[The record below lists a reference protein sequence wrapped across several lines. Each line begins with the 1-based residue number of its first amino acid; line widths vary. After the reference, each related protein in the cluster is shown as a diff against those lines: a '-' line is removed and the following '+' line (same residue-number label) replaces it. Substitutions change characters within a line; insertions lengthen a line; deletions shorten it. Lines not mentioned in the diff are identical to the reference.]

1 MRITR
6 TDLALEGVEQLRQG
20 GDISRLD
27 GVCAAEYTRHGYGV
41 TDVRVATKQAAEAV
55 GKPEGR
61 YVTIDLR
68 PYFRR
73 EEGFFARAARCLA
86 SELRTLLPGVGED
99 WPVLV
104 AGLGNRGMTADAVG
118 PLALESLLVTRHM
131 GDCLPR
137 DVPMSSVCA
146 AAPGVLGVTGM
157 ETAEILRGMVAH
169 VKPDAVIAVDALAA
183 RSSKRIASTIQITDT
198 GITPGS
204 GVGNHRKA
212 LDRRTLG
219 VPVIAV
225 GVPLVVYASTIAS
238 DALCAL
244 GEGEV
249 EEERIAACVER
260 VVSEK
265 LGEMIVTPRDVDA
278 LVERMAGV
286 LADGINQALHPSLS
300 SSEIA
305 QLMAQ

>member
-131 GDCLPR
+131 VRSLPR
-137 DVPMSSVCA
+137 QFRGFTPVSA
-146 AAPGVLGVTGM
+146 LAPGVLAATGM
-157 ETAEILRGMVAH
+157 EALELLRGAVQATGCA
-169 VKPDAVIAVDALAA
+169 AVIAVYALAA
-183 RSSKRIASTIQITDT
+183 RSRERLCATVQLGDT
-198 GITPGS
+198 GLIPGS

-212 LDRRTLG
+212 IDKTTLG
-219 VPVIAV
+219 VPVVAV
-225 GVPLVVYASTIAS
+225 GVPTV
-238 DALCAL
+238 
-244 GEGEV
+244 
-249 EEERIAACVER
+249 IAAHL
-260 VVSEK
+260 
-265 LGEMIVTPRDVDA
+265 LGDGQPEDDPLFLTPRDIDGKVRELGRVIGYGVTLA
-278 LVERMAGV
+278 LQEGLSVEDVTG
-286 LADGINQALHPSLS
+286 LLG
-300 SSEIA
+300 
-305 QLMAQ
+305 

>member
-6 TDLALEGVEQLRQG
+6 TDLALESVEQLRQG

-73 EEGFFARAARCLA
+73 EEGFFARAVGCLA

-131 GDCLPR
+131 VRSLPR
-137 DVPMSSVCA
+137 QFRGFTPVSA
-146 AAPGVLGVTGM
+146 LAPGVLAATGM
-157 ETAEILRGMVAH
+157 EALELLRGAVQATGCA
-169 VKPDAVIAVDALAA
+169 AVIAVDALAA
-183 RSSKRIASTIQITDT
+183 RSRERLCATVQLGDT
-198 GITPGS
+198 GLIPGS

-212 LDRRTLG
+212 IDKTTLG
-219 VPVIAV
+219 VPVVAV
-225 GVPLVVYASTIAS
+225 GVPTV
-238 DALCAL
+238 
-244 GEGEV
+244 
-249 EEERIAACVER
+249 IAAHL
-260 VVSEK
+260 
-265 LGEMIVTPRDVDA
+265 LGDGQPEDDPLFLTPRDIDGKVRELSRVIGYGVTLA
-278 LVERMAGV
+278 LQEGLTVEDVTG
-286 LADGINQALHPSLS
+286 LLG
-300 SSEIA
+300 
-305 QLMAQ
+305 

>member
-27 GVCAAEYTRHGYGV
+27 GVCAAEYTRQGYGV

-73 EEGFFARAARCLA
+73 EEGFFARAVGCLA

-131 GDCLPR
+131 VRSLPR
-137 DVPMSSVCA
+137 QFRGFTPVSA
-146 AAPGVLGVTGM
+146 LAPGVLAATGM
-157 ETAEILRGMVAH
+157 EALELLRGAVQATGCA
-169 VKPDAVIAVDALAA
+169 AVIAVDALAA
-183 RSSKRIASTIQITDT
+183 RSRERLCATVQLGDT
-198 GITPGS
+198 GLIPGS

-212 LDRRTLG
+212 INAETLG
-219 VPVIAV
+219 VPVVAV
-225 GVPLVVYASTIAS
+225 GVPTVIAAS
-238 DALCAL
+238 LL
-244 GEGEV
+244 GEGTEDDDP
-249 EEERIAACVER
+249 
-260 VVSEK
+260 
-265 LGEMIVTPRDVDA
+265 LFLTPRDIDEKVRELGRLIGYGITLA
-278 LVERMAGV
+278 LQEGLTVEDVTG
-286 LADGINQALHPSLS
+286 LLG
-300 SSEIA
+300 
-305 QLMAQ
+305 

>member
-131 GDCLPR
+131 VRSLPR
-137 DVPMSSVCA
+137 QFRGFTPVSA
-146 AAPGVLGVTGM
+146 LAPGLLAATGM
-157 ETAEILRGMVAH
+157 EALELLRGAVQATGCA
-169 VKPDAVIAVDALAA
+169 AVIAVDALAA
-183 RSSKRIASTIQITDT
+183 RSRERLCATVQLGDT
-198 GITPGS
+198 GLIPGS

-212 LDRRTLG
+212 IDKTTLG
-219 VPVIAV
+219 VPVVAV
-225 GVPLVVYASTIAS
+225 GVPTV
-238 DALCAL
+238 
-244 GEGEV
+244 
-249 EEERIAACVER
+249 IAAHL
-260 VVSEK
+260 
-265 LGEMIVTPRDVDA
+265 LGDGQPEDDPLFLTPRDIDGKVRELGRVIGYGVTLA
-278 LVERMAGV
+278 LQEGLSVEDVTG
-286 LADGINQALHPSLS
+286 LLG
-300 SSEIA
+300 
-305 QLMAQ
+305 

>member
-27 GVCAAEYTRHGYGV
+27 GVFAAEYTRHGYGV

-131 GDCLPR
+131 VRSLPR
-137 DVPMSSVCA
+137 QFRGFTPVSA
-146 AAPGVLGVTGM
+146 LAPGVLAATGM
-157 ETAEILRGMVAH
+157 EALELLRGAVQATGCT
-169 VKPDAVIAVDALAA
+169 AVIAVDALAA
-183 RSSKRIASTIQITDT
+183 RSRERLCATVQLGDT
-198 GITPGS
+198 GLIPGS

-212 LDRRTLG
+212 IDKTTLG
-219 VPVIAV
+219 VPVVAV
-225 GVPLVVYASTIAS
+225 GVPTV
-238 DALCAL
+238 
-244 GEGEV
+244 
-249 EEERIAACVER
+249 IAAHL
-260 VVSEK
+260 
-265 LGEMIVTPRDVDA
+265 LGDGQPEDDPLFLTPRDIDGKVRELGRVIGYGVTLA
-278 LVERMAGV
+278 LQEGLSVEDVTG
-286 LADGINQALHPSLS
+286 LLG
-300 SSEIA
+300 
-305 QLMAQ
+305 

>member
-131 GDCLPR
+131 VRSLPR
-137 DVPMSSVCA
+137 QFRGFTPVSA
-146 AAPGVLGVTGM
+146 LAPGVLAATGM
-157 ETAEILRGMVAH
+157 EALELLRGAVQATGCA
-169 VKPDAVIAVDALAA
+169 AVIAVDALAA
-183 RSSKRIASTIQITDT
+183 RSRERLCTTVQLGDT
-198 GITPGS
+198 GLIPGS

-212 LDRRTLG
+212 IDKTTLG
-219 VPVIAV
+219 VPVVAV
-225 GVPLVVYASTIAS
+225 GVPTV
-238 DALCAL
+238 
-244 GEGEV
+244 
-249 EEERIAACVER
+249 IAAHL
-260 VVSEK
+260 
-265 LGEMIVTPRDVDA
+265 LGDGQPEDDPLFLTPRDIDGKVRELGRVIGYGVTLA
-278 LVERMAGV
+278 LQEGLSVEDVTG
-286 LADGINQALHPSLS
+286 LLG
-300 SSEIA
+300 
-305 QLMAQ
+305 

>member
-27 GVCAAEYTRHGYGV
+27 GICAAEYTRHGYGV

-131 GDCLPR
+131 VRSLPR
-137 DVPMSSVCA
+137 QFRGFTPVSA
-146 AAPGVLGVTGM
+146 LAPGVLAATGM
-157 ETAEILRGMVAH
+157 EALELLRGAVQATGCT
-169 VKPDAVIAVDALAA
+169 AVIAVDALAA
-183 RSSKRIASTIQITDT
+183 RSRERLCATVQLGDT
-198 GITPGS
+198 GLIPGS

-212 LDRRTLG
+212 IDKTTLG
-219 VPVIAV
+219 VPVVAV
-225 GVPLVVYASTIAS
+225 GVPTV
-238 DALCAL
+238 
-244 GEGEV
+244 
-249 EEERIAACVER
+249 IAAHL
-260 VVSEK
+260 
-265 LGEMIVTPRDVDA
+265 LGDGQPEDDPLFLTPRDIDGKVRELGRVIGYGVTLA
-278 LVERMAGV
+278 LQEGLSVEDVTG
-286 LADGINQALHPSLS
+286 LLG
-300 SSEIA
+300 
-305 QLMAQ
+305 

>member
-131 GDCLPR
+131 VRSLPR
-137 DVPMSSVCA
+137 QFRGFTPVSA
-146 AAPGVLGVTGM
+146 LAPGVLAATGM
-157 ETAEILRGMVAH
+157 EALELLRGAVQATGCA
-169 VKPDAVIAVDALAA
+169 AVIAVDALAA
-183 RSSKRIASTIQITDT
+183 RSRERLCATVQLGDT
-198 GITPGS
+198 GLIPGS

-212 LDRRTLG
+212 IDKTTLG
-219 VPVIAV
+219 VPVVAV
-225 GVPLVVYASTIAS
+225 GVPTV
-238 DALCAL
+238 
-244 GEGEV
+244 
-249 EEERIAACVER
+249 IAAHL
-260 VVSEK
+260 
-265 LGEMIVTPRDVDA
+265 LGDGQPEDDPLFLTPRDIDGKVRELGRVIGYGVTLA
-278 LVERMAGV
+278 LQEGLSVEDVTG
-286 LADGINQALHPSLS
+286 LLG
-300 SSEIA
+300 
-305 QLMAQ
+305 

>member
-27 GVCAAEYTRHGYGV
+27 GVCAAEYTRQGYGV

-73 EEGFFARAARCLA
+73 EEGFFARAVGCLA

-131 GDCLPR
+131 VRSLPR
-137 DVPMSSVCA
+137 QFRGFTPVSA
-146 AAPGVLGVTGM
+146 LAPGVLAATGM
-157 ETAEILRGMVAH
+157 EALELLRGAVQATGSA
-169 VKPDAVIAVDALAA
+169 AVIAVDALAA
-183 RSSKRIASTIQITDT
+183 RSRERLCATVQLGDT
-198 GITPGS
+198 GLIPGS

-212 LDRRTLG
+212 IDKTTLG
-219 VPVIAV
+219 VPVVAV
-225 GVPLVVYASTIAS
+225 GVPTV
-238 DALCAL
+238 
-244 GEGEV
+244 
-249 EEERIAACVER
+249 IAAHL
-260 VVSEK
+260 
-265 LGEMIVTPRDVDA
+265 LGDGQPEDDPLFLTPRDIDGKVRELSRVIGYGVTLA
-278 LVERMAGV
+278 LQEGLSVEDVTG
-286 LADGINQALHPSLS
+286 LLG
-300 SSEIA
+300 
-305 QLMAQ
+305 

>member
-131 GDCLPR
+131 VRSLPR
-137 DVPMSSVCA
+137 QFRGFTPVSA
-146 AAPGVLGVTGM
+146 LAPGVLAATGM
-157 ETAEILRGMVAH
+157 EALELLRGAVQATGCT
-169 VKPDAVIAVDALAA
+169 AVIAVDALAA
-183 RSSKRIASTIQITDT
+183 RSRERLCATVQLGDT
-198 GITPGS
+198 GLIPGS

-212 LDRRTLG
+212 IDKTTLG
-219 VPVIAV
+219 VPVVAV
-225 GVPLVVYASTIAS
+225 GVPTV
-238 DALCAL
+238 
-244 GEGEV
+244 
-249 EEERIAACVER
+249 IAAHLLGDGQ
-260 VVSEK
+260 SEDDP
-265 LGEMIVTPRDVDA
+265 LFLTPRDIDGKVRELGRVIGYGVTLA
-278 LVERMAGV
+278 LQEGLSVEDVTG
-286 LADGINQALHPSLS
+286 LLG
-300 SSEIA
+300 
-305 QLMAQ
+305 

>member
-20 GDISRLD
+20 GNISRLD
-27 GVCAAEYTRHGYGV
+27 GVFAAEYTRQGYGV

-131 GDCLPR
+131 VRSLPR
-137 DVPMSSVCA
+137 QFRGFTPVSA
-146 AAPGVLGVTGM
+146 LAPGVLAATGM
-157 ETAEILRGMVAH
+157 EALELLRGAVQATGCA
-169 VKPDAVIAVDALAA
+169 AVIAVDALAA
-183 RSSKRIASTIQITDT
+183 RSRERLCATVQLGNT
-198 GITPGS
+198 GLIPGS

-212 LDRRTLG
+212 IDKTTLG
-219 VPVIAV
+219 VPVVAV
-225 GVPLVVYASTIAS
+225 GVPTV
-238 DALCAL
+238 
-244 GEGEV
+244 
-249 EEERIAACVER
+249 IAAHL
-260 VVSEK
+260 
-265 LGEMIVTPRDVDA
+265 LGDGQPEDDPLFLTPRDIDGKVRELGRVIGYGVTLA
-278 LVERMAGV
+278 LQEGLSVEDVTG
-286 LADGINQALHPSLS
+286 LLG
-300 SSEIA
+300 
-305 QLMAQ
+305 

>member
-27 GVCAAEYTRHGYGV
+27 GVCAAEYTRQGYGV
-41 TDVRVATKQAAEAV
+41 TDVRVATKRAAEAI

-73 EEGFFARAARCLA
+73 EEGFFARAVGCLA
-86 SELRTLLPGVGED
+86 SELRALLPGVGED

-131 GDCLPR
+131 VRSLPR
-137 DVPMSSVCA
+137 QFRGFTPVSA
-146 AAPGVLGVTGM
+146 LAPGVLAATGM
-157 ETAEILRGMVAH
+157 EALELLRGAVQATGCA
-169 VKPDAVIAVDALAA
+169 AVIAVDALAA
-183 RSSKRIASTIQITDT
+183 RSRERLCATVQLGDT
-198 GITPGS
+198 GLIPGS

-212 LDRRTLG
+212 IDKTTLG
-219 VPVIAV
+219 VPVVAV
-225 GVPLVVYASTIAS
+225 GVPTV
-238 DALCAL
+238 
-244 GEGEV
+244 
-249 EEERIAACVER
+249 IAAHL
-260 VVSEK
+260 
-265 LGEMIVTPRDVDA
+265 LGDGQPEDDPLFLTPRDIDGKVRELGRVIGYGVTLA
-278 LVERMAGV
+278 LQEGLSVEDVTG
-286 LADGINQALHPSLS
+286 LLG
-300 SSEIA
+300 
-305 QLMAQ
+305 

>member
-131 GDCLPR
+131 VRSLPR
-137 DVPMSSVCA
+137 QFRGFTPVSA
-146 AAPGVLGVTGM
+146 LAPGVLAATGM
-157 ETAEILRGMVAH
+157 EALELLRGAVQATGCA
-169 VKPDAVIAVDALAA
+169 AVIAVDALAA
-183 RSSKRIASTIQITDT
+183 RSRERLCATVQLGDT
-198 GITPGS
+198 GLIPGS

-212 LDRRTLG
+212 IDKTTLG
-219 VPVIAV
+219 VPVVAV
-225 GVPLVVYASTIAS
+225 GVPTV
-238 DALCAL
+238 
-244 GEGEV
+244 
-249 EEERIAACVER
+249 IAAHLLGDGQPEDDPLFLTLRDIDGKVRELGRVIGYGVTLALQEGLSVED
-260 VVSEK
+260 VTGL
-265 LGEMIVTPRDVDA
+265 LG
-278 LVERMAGV
+278 
-286 LADGINQALHPSLS
+286 
-300 SSEIA
+300 
-305 QLMAQ
+305 

>member
-27 GVCAAEYTRHGYGV
+27 GVCAAEYTRQGYGV
-41 TDVRVATKQAAEAV
+41 TDVRVMTRQAAEAV

-73 EEGFFARAARCLA
+73 EEGFFARAVECLA

-131 GDCLPR
+131 VRSLPR
-137 DVPMSSVCA
+137 QFRGFTPVSA
-146 AAPGVLGVTGM
+146 LAPGVLAATGM
-157 ETAEILRGMVAH
+157 ETLELLRGAARATGCA
-169 VKPDAVIAVDALAA
+169 AVIAVDALAA
-183 RSSKRIASTIQITDT
+183 RSRERLCATVQLGDT
-198 GITPGS
+198 GLIPGS

-212 LDRRTLG
+212 IDQTTLG
-219 VPVIAV
+219 VPVVAV
-225 GVPLVVYASTIAS
+225 GVPTV
-238 DALCAL
+238 
-244 GEGEV
+244 
-249 EEERIAACVER
+249 IAAHL
-260 VVSEK
+260 
-265 LGEMIVTPRDVDA
+265 LGDGDAEDDPLFLTPRDIDGRVRELGRVIGYGVTLA
-278 LVERMAGV
+278 LQQGLTVEDVTG
-286 LADGINQALHPSLS
+286 LLG
-300 SSEIA
+300 
-305 QLMAQ
+305 

>member
-27 GVCAAEYTRHGYGV
+27 GVCAAEYTRQGYGV
-41 TDVRVATKQAAEAV
+41 TDVRVTTKRAAEAI

-73 EEGFFARAARCLA
+73 EEGFFARAVGCLA

-131 GDCLPR
+131 VRSLPR
-137 DVPMSSVCA
+137 QFRGFTPVSA
-146 AAPGVLGVTGM
+146 LAPGVLAATGM
-157 ETAEILRGMVAH
+157 EALELLRGAVQATGCA
-169 VKPDAVIAVDALAA
+169 AVIAVDALAA
-183 RSSKRIASTIQITDT
+183 RSRERLCATVQLGDT
-198 GITPGS
+198 GLIPGS

-212 LDRRTLG
+212 IDKTTLG
-219 VPVIAV
+219 VPVVAV
-225 GVPLVVYASTIAS
+225 GVPTV
-238 DALCAL
+238 
-244 GEGEV
+244 
-249 EEERIAACVER
+249 IAAHL
-260 VVSEK
+260 
-265 LGEMIVTPRDVDA
+265 LGDGQPEDDPLFLTPRDIDGKVRELSRVIGYGVTLA
-278 LVERMAGV
+278 LQEGLSVEDVTG
-286 LADGINQALHPSLS
+286 LLG
-300 SSEIA
+300 
-305 QLMAQ
+305 

>member
-27 GVCAAEYTRHGYGV
+27 GVCAAEYTRQGYGV

-73 EEGFFARAARCLA
+73 EEGFFARAVGCLA
-86 SELRTLLPGVGED
+86 SELRALLPGVGED

-131 GDCLPR
+131 VRSLPR
-137 DVPMSSVCA
+137 QFRGFTPVSA
-146 AAPGVLGVTGM
+146 LAPGVLAATGM
-157 ETAEILRGMVAH
+157 EALELLRGAVQATGCA
-169 VKPDAVIAVDALAA
+169 AVIAVDALAA
-183 RSSKRIASTIQITDT
+183 RSRERLCATVQLGDT
-198 GITPGS
+198 GLIPGS

-212 LDRRTLG
+212 IDKTTLG
-219 VPVIAV
+219 VPVVAV
-225 GVPLVVYASTIAS
+225 GVPTV
-238 DALCAL
+238 
-244 GEGEV
+244 
-249 EEERIAACVER
+249 IAAHL
-260 VVSEK
+260 
-265 LGEMIVTPRDVDA
+265 LGDGQPEDDPLFLTPRDIDGKVRELSRVIGYGVTLA
-278 LVERMAGV
+278 LQEGLSVEDVTG
-286 LADGINQALHPSLS
+286 LLG
-300 SSEIA
+300 
-305 QLMAQ
+305 

>member
-1 MRITR
+1 MRIAR

-27 GVCAAEYTRHGYGV
+27 GVFAAEYTRQGYGV

-131 GDCLPR
+131 VRSLPR
-137 DVPMSSVCA
+137 QFRGFTPVSA
-146 AAPGVLGVTGM
+146 LAPGVLAATGM
-157 ETAEILRGMVAH
+157 EALELLRGAVQATGCA
-169 VKPDAVIAVDALAA
+169 AVIAVDALAA
-183 RSSKRIASTIQITDT
+183 RSRERLCATVQLGDT
-198 GITPGS
+198 GLIPGS

-212 LDRRTLG
+212 INAQTLG

-225 GVPLVVYASTIAS
+225 GVPTVIAAS
-238 DALCAL
+238 LL
-244 GEGEV
+244 EGEGED
-249 EEERIAACVER
+249 EDP
-260 VVSEK
+260 
-265 LGEMIVTPRDVDA
+265 LFLTPRDIDSRVRELGRVIGYGVTLA
-278 LVERMAGV
+278 LQKGLNVEDVTG
-286 LADGINQALHPSLS
+286 LLG
-300 SSEIA
+300 
-305 QLMAQ
+305 

>member
-6 TDLALEGVEQLRQG
+6 TDLALEGVEQLQQG

-131 GDCLPR
+131 VRSLPR
-137 DVPMSSVCA
+137 QFRGFTPVSALV
-146 AAPGVLGVTGM
+146 PGVLAATGM
-157 ETAEILRGMVAH
+157 EALELLRGAVQATGCA
-169 VKPDAVIAVDALAA
+169 AVIAVDALAA
-183 RSSKRIASTIQITDT
+183 RSWERLCATVQLGDT
-198 GITPGS
+198 GLIPGS

-212 LDRRTLG
+212 IDKTTLG
-219 VPVIAV
+219 VPVVAV
-225 GVPLVVYASTIAS
+225 GVPTV
-238 DALCAL
+238 
-244 GEGEV
+244 
-249 EEERIAACVER
+249 IAAHL
-260 VVSEK
+260 
-265 LGEMIVTPRDVDA
+265 LGDGQPEDDPLFLTPRDIDGKVRELGRVIGYGVTLA
-278 LVERMAGV
+278 LQEGLSVEDVTG
-286 LADGINQALHPSLS
+286 LLG
-300 SSEIA
+300 
-305 QLMAQ
+305 

>member
-41 TDVRVATKQAAEAV
+41 TDVCVATKQAAEAV

-131 GDCLPR
+131 VRSLPR
-137 DVPMSSVCA
+137 QFRGFTPVSA
-146 AAPGVLGVTGM
+146 LAPGVLAATGM
-157 ETAEILRGMVAH
+157 EALELLRGAVQATGCA
-169 VKPDAVIAVDALAA
+169 AVIAVDALAA
-183 RSSKRIASTIQITDT
+183 RSRERLCATVQLGDT
-198 GITPGS
+198 GLIPGS

-212 LDRRTLG
+212 IDKTTLG
-219 VPVIAV
+219 VPVVAV
-225 GVPLVVYASTIAS
+225 GVPTV
-238 DALCAL
+238 
-244 GEGEV
+244 
-249 EEERIAACVER
+249 IAAHL
-260 VVSEK
+260 
-265 LGEMIVTPRDVDA
+265 LGDGQPEDDPLFLTPRDIDGKVRELGRVIGYGVTLA
-278 LVERMAGV
+278 LQEGLSVEDVTG
-286 LADGINQALHPSLS
+286 LLG
-300 SSEIA
+300 
-305 QLMAQ
+305 

>member
-6 TDLALEGVEQLRQG
+6 TDLALEGVEQLQQG

-118 PLALESLLVTRHM
+118 ALALESLLVTRHM
-131 GDCLPR
+131 VRSLPR
-137 DVPMSSVCA
+137 QFRGFTPVSALV
-146 AAPGVLGVTGM
+146 PGVLAATGM
-157 ETAEILRGMVAH
+157 EALELLRGAVQATGCA
-169 VKPDAVIAVDALAA
+169 AVIAVDALAA
-183 RSSKRIASTIQITDT
+183 RSRERLCATVQLGDT
-198 GITPGS
+198 GLIPGS

-212 LDRRTLG
+212 IDKTTLG
-219 VPVIAV
+219 VPVVAV
-225 GVPLVVYASTIAS
+225 GVPTV
-238 DALCAL
+238 
-244 GEGEV
+244 
-249 EEERIAACVER
+249 IAAHL
-260 VVSEK
+260 
-265 LGEMIVTPRDVDA
+265 LGDGQPEDDPLFLTPRDIDGKVRELGRVIGYGVTLA
-278 LVERMAGV
+278 LQEGLSVEDVTG
-286 LADGINQALHPSLS
+286 LLG
-300 SSEIA
+300 
-305 QLMAQ
+305 

>member
-27 GVCAAEYTRHGYGV
+27 GVCAAEYTRQGYGV
-41 TDVRVATKQAAEAV
+41 TDVRVATKRAAEAV

-73 EEGFFARAARCLA
+73 EEGFFARAVGCLA
-86 SELRTLLPGVGED
+86 SELRALLPGVGED

-131 GDCLPR
+131 VRSLPR
-137 DVPMSSVCA
+137 QFRGFTPVSA
-146 AAPGVLGVTGM
+146 LAPGVLAATGM
-157 ETAEILRGMVAH
+157 EALELLRGAVQATGCA
-169 VKPDAVIAVDALAA
+169 AVIAVDALAA
-183 RSSKRIASTIQITDT
+183 RSRERLCATVQLGDT
-198 GITPGS
+198 GLIPGS

-212 LDRRTLG
+212 IDKTTLG
-219 VPVIAV
+219 VPVVAV
-225 GVPLVVYASTIAS
+225 GVPTV
-238 DALCAL
+238 
-244 GEGEV
+244 
-249 EEERIAACVER
+249 IAAHL
-260 VVSEK
+260 
-265 LGEMIVTPRDVDA
+265 LGDGQPEDDPLFLTPRDIDGKVRELSRVIGYGVTLA
-278 LVERMAGV
+278 LQEGLTVEDVTG
-286 LADGINQALHPSLS
+286 LLG
-300 SSEIA
+300 
-305 QLMAQ
+305 

>member
-73 EEGFFARAARCLA
+73 EEGFFVRAARCLA

-131 GDCLPR
+131 VRSLPR
-137 DVPMSSVCA
+137 QFRGFTPVSA
-146 AAPGVLGVTGM
+146 LAPGVLAATGM
-157 ETAEILRGMVAH
+157 EALELLRGAVQATGCA
-169 VKPDAVIAVDALAA
+169 AVIAVDALAA
-183 RSSKRIASTIQITDT
+183 RSRERLCATVQLGDT
-198 GITPGS
+198 GLIPGS

-212 LDRRTLG
+212 IDKTTLG
-219 VPVIAV
+219 VPVVAV
-225 GVPLVVYASTIAS
+225 GVPTV
-238 DALCAL
+238 
-244 GEGEV
+244 
-249 EEERIAACVER
+249 IAAHL
-260 VVSEK
+260 
-265 LGEMIVTPRDVDA
+265 LGDGQPEDDPLFLTPRDIDGKVRELGRVIGYGVTLA
-278 LVERMAGV
+278 LQEGLSVEDVTG
-286 LADGINQALHPSLS
+286 LLG
-300 SSEIA
+300 
-305 QLMAQ
+305 

>member
-27 GVCAAEYTRHGYGV
+27 GVCAAEYTRQGYGV

-118 PLALESLLVTRHM
+118 PQALESLLVTRHM
-131 GDCLPR
+131 VRSLPR
-137 DVPMSSVCA
+137 QFRGFTPVSA
-146 AAPGVLGVTGM
+146 LAPGVLAATGM
-157 ETAEILRGMVAH
+157 EALELLRGAVQATGCA
-169 VKPDAVIAVDALAA
+169 AVIAVDALAA
-183 RSSKRIASTIQITDT
+183 RSRERLCATVQLGDT
-198 GITPGS
+198 GLIPGS

-212 LDRRTLG
+212 IDKTTLG
-219 VPVIAV
+219 VPVVAV
-225 GVPLVVYASTIAS
+225 GVPTV
-238 DALCAL
+238 
-244 GEGEV
+244 
-249 EEERIAACVER
+249 IAAHL
-260 VVSEK
+260 
-265 LGEMIVTPRDVDA
+265 LGDGQPEDDPLFLTPRDIDGKVRELGRVIGYGVTLA
-278 LVERMAGV
+278 LQEGLSVEDVTG
-286 LADGINQALHPSLS
+286 LLG
-300 SSEIA
+300 
-305 QLMAQ
+305 

>member
-27 GVCAAEYTRHGYGV
+27 GVCAAEYTRQGYGV

-73 EEGFFARAARCLA
+73 EEGFFARAVGCLA
-86 SELRTLLPGVGED
+86 SELRTLMPGVGED

-131 GDCLPR
+131 VRSLPR
-137 DVPMSSVCA
+137 QFRGFTPVSA
-146 AAPGVLGVTGM
+146 LAPGVLAATGM
-157 ETAEILRGMVAH
+157 EALELLRGAVQATGCA
-169 VKPDAVIAVDALAA
+169 AVIAVDALAA
-183 RSSKRIASTIQITDT
+183 RSRERLCATVQLGDT
-198 GITPGS
+198 GLIPGS

-212 LDRRTLG
+212 IDKTTLG
-219 VPVIAV
+219 VPVVAV
-225 GVPLVVYASTIAS
+225 GVPTV
-238 DALCAL
+238 
-244 GEGEV
+244 
-249 EEERIAACVER
+249 IAAHL
-260 VVSEK
+260 
-265 LGEMIVTPRDVDA
+265 LGDGQPEDDPLFLTPRDIDGKVRELGRVIGYGVTLA
-278 LVERMAGV
+278 LQEGLSVEDVTG
-286 LADGINQALHPSLS
+286 LLG
-300 SSEIA
+300 
-305 QLMAQ
+305 

>member
-131 GDCLPR
+131 VRSLPR
-137 DVPMSSVCA
+137 QFRGFTPVSA
-146 AAPGVLGVTGM
+146 LAPGVLAATGM
-157 ETAEILRGMVAH
+157 EALELLRGAVQATGCA
-169 VKPDAVIAVDALAA
+169 AVIAVDALAA
-183 RSSKRIASTIQITDT
+183 RSRERLCATVQLGDT
-198 GITPGS
+198 GLIPGS

-212 LDRRTLG
+212 IDKTTLG
-219 VPVIAV
+219 VAVVAV
-225 GVPLVVYASTIAS
+225 GVPTV
-238 DALCAL
+238 
-244 GEGEV
+244 
-249 EEERIAACVER
+249 IAAHL
-260 VVSEK
+260 
-265 LGEMIVTPRDVDA
+265 LGDGQPEDDPLFLTPRDIDGKVRELGRVIGYGVTLA
-278 LVERMAGV
+278 LQEGLSVEDVTG
-286 LADGINQALHPSLS
+286 LLG
-300 SSEIA
+300 
-305 QLMAQ
+305 

>member
-6 TDLALEGVEQLRQG
+6 TDLALEGVEQLQQG

-86 SELRTLLPGVGED
+86 SELRTLLPGVGEA

-131 GDCLPR
+131 VRSLPR
-137 DVPMSSVCA
+137 QFRGFTPVSALV
-146 AAPGVLGVTGM
+146 PGVLAATGM
-157 ETAEILRGMVAH
+157 EALELLRGAVQATGCA
-169 VKPDAVIAVDALAA
+169 AVIAVDALAA
-183 RSSKRIASTIQITDT
+183 RSRERLCATVQLGDT
-198 GITPGS
+198 GLIPGS

-212 LDRRTLG
+212 IDKTTLG
-219 VPVIAV
+219 VPVVAV
-225 GVPLVVYASTIAS
+225 GVPTV
-238 DALCAL
+238 
-244 GEGEV
+244 
-249 EEERIAACVER
+249 IAAHL
-260 VVSEK
+260 
-265 LGEMIVTPRDVDA
+265 LGDGQPEDDPLFLTPRDIDGKVRELGRVIGYGVTLA
-278 LVERMAGV
+278 LQEGLSVEDVTG
-286 LADGINQALHPSLS
+286 LLG
-300 SSEIA
+300 
-305 QLMAQ
+305 

>member
-131 GDCLPR
+131 VRSLPR
-137 DVPMSSVCA
+137 QFRGFTPVSA
-146 AAPGVLGVTGM
+146 LAPGVLATTGM
-157 ETAEILRGMVAH
+157 EALELLRGAVQATGCA
-169 VKPDAVIAVDALAA
+169 AVIAVDALAA
-183 RSSKRIASTIQITDT
+183 RSRERLCATVQLGDT
-198 GITPGS
+198 GLIPGS

-212 LDRRTLG
+212 IDKTTLG
-219 VPVIAV
+219 VPVVAV
-225 GVPLVVYASTIAS
+225 GVPTV
-238 DALCAL
+238 
-244 GEGEV
+244 
-249 EEERIAACVER
+249 IAAHL
-260 VVSEK
+260 
-265 LGEMIVTPRDVDA
+265 LGDGQPEDDPLFLTPRDIDGKVRELGRVIGYGVTLA
-278 LVERMAGV
+278 LQEGLSVEDVTG
-286 LADGINQALHPSLS
+286 LLG
-300 SSEIA
+300 
-305 QLMAQ
+305 

>member
-73 EEGFFARAARCLA
+73 EEGFFARAVGCLS

-131 GDCLPR
+131 VRSLPR
-137 DVPMSSVCA
+137 QFRGFTPVSA
-146 AAPGVLGVTGM
+146 LAPGVLAATGM
-157 ETAEILRGMVAH
+157 EALELLRGAVQATGCA
-169 VKPDAVIAVDALAA
+169 AVIAVDALAA
-183 RSSKRIASTIQITDT
+183 RSRERLCATVQLGDT
-198 GITPGS
+198 GLIPGS

-212 LDRRTLG
+212 IDKTTLG
-219 VPVIAV
+219 VPVVAV
-225 GVPLVVYASTIAS
+225 GVPTV
-238 DALCAL
+238 
-244 GEGEV
+244 
-249 EEERIAACVER
+249 IAAHL
-260 VVSEK
+260 
-265 LGEMIVTPRDVDA
+265 LGDGQPEDDPLFLTPRDIDGKVRELGRVIGYGVTLA
-278 LVERMAGV
+278 LQEGLSVEDVTG
-286 LADGINQALHPSLS
+286 LLG
-300 SSEIA
+300 
-305 QLMAQ
+305 

>member
-55 GKPEGR
+55 GKPEGQ

-73 EEGFFARAARCLA
+73 EEGFFARAVGCLA

-131 GDCLPR
+131 VRSLPR
-137 DVPMSSVCA
+137 QFRGFTPVSA
-146 AAPGVLGVTGM
+146 LAPGVLAATGM
-157 ETAEILRGMVAH
+157 EALELLRGAVQATGCT
-169 VKPDAVIAVDALAA
+169 AVIAVDALAA
-183 RSSKRIASTIQITDT
+183 RSRERLCATVQLGDT
-198 GITPGS
+198 GLIPGS

-212 LDRRTLG
+212 IDKTTLG
-219 VPVIAV
+219 VPVVAV
-225 GVPLVVYASTIAS
+225 GVPTV
-238 DALCAL
+238 
-244 GEGEV
+244 
-249 EEERIAACVER
+249 IAAHL
-260 VVSEK
+260 
-265 LGEMIVTPRDVDA
+265 LGDGQPEDDPLFLTPRDIDGKVRELGRVIGYGVTLA
-278 LVERMAGV
+278 LQEGLSVEDVTG
-286 LADGINQALHPSLS
+286 LLG
-300 SSEIA
+300 
-305 QLMAQ
+305 

>member
-27 GVCAAEYTRHGYGV
+27 GVCAEEYTRQGYGV

-131 GDCLPR
+131 VRSLPR
-137 DVPMSSVCA
+137 QFRGFTPVSA
-146 AAPGVLGVTGM
+146 LAPGVLAATGM
-157 ETAEILRGMVAH
+157 EALELLRGAVQATGCA
-169 VKPDAVIAVDALAA
+169 AVIAVDALAA
-183 RSSKRIASTIQITDT
+183 RSRERLCATVQLGDT
-198 GITPGS
+198 GLIPGS

-212 LDRRTLG
+212 IDKTTLG
-219 VPVIAV
+219 VPVVAV
-225 GVPLVVYASTIAS
+225 GVPTV
-238 DALCAL
+238 
-244 GEGEV
+244 
-249 EEERIAACVER
+249 IAAHL
-260 VVSEK
+260 
-265 LGEMIVTPRDVDA
+265 LGDGQPEDDPLFLTPRDIDGKVRELGRVIGYGVTLA
-278 LVERMAGV
+278 LQEGLSVEDVTG
-286 LADGINQALHPSLS
+286 LLG
-300 SSEIA
+300 
-305 QLMAQ
+305 